1 MFKLLPLSHCFSWMT
16 EWSVQAKPLSVLIIY
31 LPEFKTPVS
40 HATSTPLPTG
50 RLLFFS
56 NWMKD
61 SLNSIV
67 AVAQV
72 LSCVWLFATP
82 RTAARQ
88 ASLSFT
94 NSWSLL
100 RLVSIES
107 VMPSH
112 HLILCRPLLLPPSF
126 FPSVRAFSS
135 ESALCISYFTVFK
148 RFTQVNSYKPMTT
161 LPLPT
166 PVSPSPPPLT
176 TTGVFSVFESL
187 CLLCFVH

>member
-1 MFKLLPLSHCFSWMT
+1 MFKLLPLSHCFSWMI
-16 EWSVQAKPLSVLIIY
+16 EWLVQAKPLSVLIIY
-31 LPEFKTPVS
+31 LPEFKTPIS
-40 HATSTPLPTG
+40 PATSTPLPTG

-72 LSCVWLFATP
+72 LSRVWLFATP

-94 NSWSLL
+94 NSWSLF
-100 RLVSIES
+100 RLVSVES

-166 PVSPSPPPLT
+166 PIPSTLLPRLTVNRSLVIPL
-176 TTGVFSVFESL
+176 EEEL
-187 CLLCFVH
+187 WDA